1 MKRLLLPLVVFVAG
15 CSWFHKTP
23 APPEPTQLV
32 VNGAPAGSVLYVD
45 GAAAAKEN
53 EGDSRPQVVDVTPG
67 MHVVEVK
74 VGEHVGYREQTY
86 VAPGEKHV
94 VLVLTDNRG
103 S

>member
-1 MKRLLLPLVVFVAG
+1 MFLPCLALLTG
-15 CSWFHKTP
+15 CSWFHKAP
-23 APPEPTQLV
+23 PPPEPTQLV
-32 VNGAPAGSVLYVD
+32 VNGAPAGSVLFVD

-53 EGDSRPQVVDVTPG
+53 ETASRPQVLDVAPG

-74 VGEHVGYREQTY
+74 VSDHVGYREQVY

-94 VLVLTDNRG
+94 VIVLSGSRG